1 LPKPPYFLHKKTS
14 PIISYPHDIPIVS
27 WASTL
32 WLIYVAP
39 KRFGSQ
45 APQPT
50 GFALLVEAL
59 VTWSWEIH
67 GIKGPELIAV
77 TMDVPKK
84 KYGKL
89 SA

>member
-1 LPKPPYFLHKKTS
+1 
-14 PIISYPHDIPIVS
+14 
-27 WASTL
+27 L

-84 KYGKL
+84 NMVNYRLNSLKWACLKMMGHPQIN
-89 SA
+89 